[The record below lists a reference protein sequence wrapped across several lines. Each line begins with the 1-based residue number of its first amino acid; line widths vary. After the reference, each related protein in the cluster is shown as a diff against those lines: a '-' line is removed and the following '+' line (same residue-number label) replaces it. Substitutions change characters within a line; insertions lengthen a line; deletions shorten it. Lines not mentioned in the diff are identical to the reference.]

1 MRNFWLTNADDN
13 RFLLKGENIQNTI
26 SFLNSPNGLGYSVDI
41 STVKLGN
48 TDMILSEVYNL
59 GNVGGDVLFI
69 GETREV
75 YQQYQD
81 FLSFLSR
88 KPITLHY
95 LPPNTNDSY
104 QCLVRVVVLEKT
116 EVSHED
122 GIMHCPI
129 QLYRQGMWYND
140 TPNILDASNEISE
153 GKTYPLTR
161 PYSYGAVSLEN
172 IQLVNSGMTD
182 TSIKVEIFGNCTDPS
197 WTLYDDE
204 NIQYGACK
212 ILGTYDYVR
221 VDSDDLNEEIYL
233 ERGGSVIAN
242 AINYQ
247 DLTVGS
253 PQSVFVTFLKLNP
266 GTSTLRFDLS
276 DEFSGYVRITWRNA
290 YVSV

>member
-1 MRNFWLTNADDN
+1 MRKFWLTNSDDVIFSLN
-13 RFLLKGENIQNTI
+13 GENIENTL
-26 SFLNSPNGLGYSVDI
+26 SFLNSPSGLGYSVDI
-41 STVKLGN
+41 NTVKLGN

-59 GNVGGDVLFI
+59 GSVGGEILFI
-69 GETREV
+69 GDKRNA

-81 FLSFLSR
+81 FMSFLAR

-104 QCLVRVVVLEKT
+104 QCLIRVVSLEKT

-122 GIMHCPI
+122 GIMHCPV

-140 TPNILDASNEISE
+140 TPNVLDADNSISD
-153 GKTYPLTR
+153 GKKYPLDR

-182 TSIKVEIFGNCTDPS
+182 TSIKVEIFGSCTDPS
-197 WTLYDDE
+197 WKLFDDE
-204 NIQYGACK
+204 NVQYGACK

-221 VDSDDLNEEIYL
+221 VDSDDLNEEIHL
-233 ERGGSVIAN
+233 ERNGAVIAN

-253 PQSVFVTFLKLNP
+253 PQSVLVTFLKIRP
-266 GTSTLRFDLS
+266 GTSTLMFDL
-276 DEFSGYVRITWRNA
+276 EETFAGYVRITWRNA

>member
-1 MRNFWLTNADDN
+1 MRKFWLTNSDDVIFSLN
-13 RFLLKGENIQNTI
+13 GENIENTL
-26 SFLNSPNGLGYSVDI
+26 SFLNSPSGLGYSVDI
-41 STVKLGN
+41 NTVKLGN

-59 GNVGGDVLFI
+59 GSVGGEILFI
-69 GETREV
+69 GDKRNT

-81 FLSFLSR
+81 FMSFLAR

-104 QCLVRVVVLEKT
+104 QCLIRVVSLEKT

-122 GIMHCPI
+122 GIMHCPV

-140 TPNILDASNEISE
+140 TPNVLDADNSISD
-153 GKTYPLTR
+153 GKKYPLDR

-182 TSIKVEIFGNCTDPS
+182 TSIKVEIFGSCTDPS
-197 WTLYDDE
+197 WELYDDE
-204 NIQYGACK
+204 NVQYGACK

-233 ERGGSVIAN
+233 ERNGAVIAN

-253 PQSVFVTFLKLNP
+253 PQSVLVTFLKIRP
-266 GTSTLRFDLS
+266 GTSTLMFDL
-276 DEFSGYVRITWRNA
+276 EETFTGYVRITWRNA

>member
-1 MRNFWLTNADDN
+1 MSRVREFWLTNSNDN
-13 RFLLKGENIQNTI
+13 EFSLMPPNFLYE
-26 SFLNSPNGLGYSVDI
+26 PEGLGFNVNI

-48 TDMILSEVYNL
+48 TDMILSETYDL
-59 GNVGGDVLFI
+59 GVFAGDLMFI
-69 GETREV
+69 GSLAEV

-81 FLSFLSR
+81 FLSFLSK

-104 QCLVRVVVLEKT
+104 QCLVRVTSLEKT
-116 EVSHED
+116 EVNYED
-122 GIMHCPI
+122 NCLHCPI
-129 QLYRQGMWYND
+129 EMYRQGMWYND
-140 TPNILDASNEISE
+140 TPNILDADNSISD
-153 GKTYPLTR
+153 GKKYPLTR

-172 IQLVNSGMTD
+172 IQLVNNGMTD
-182 TSIKVEIFGNCTDPS
+182 TSVKIEIFGSCTDPS

-247 DLTVGS
+247 DLSVGS
-253 PQSVFVTFLKLNP
+253 PQQVYITFLKLRP
-266 GTSTLRFDLS
+266 GTSTLRFDLEDS
-276 DEFSGYVRITWRNA
+276 FSGTVRVTWRNA